1 MKYIN
6 NHISEFLLCV
16 RLNIITFASWWQQH
30 GYHQYS
36 ESSKFVSWGCLS
48 DPANIM
54 GNFMWHLKRGKKRI
68 DNFKLIQNL
77 TLLLKGEKTK
87 VSTKVSVNRNQ
98 DTVWIEK
105 FDGITMVVWQPNI
118 FCALFL
124 SRGTN

>member
-6 NHISEFLLCV
+6 NHIAEFLLCL
-16 RLNIITFASWWQQH
+16 RLNIITFASWWQLH

-36 ESSKFVSWGCLS
+36 ESSKSVSWDCLS

-54 GNFMWHLKRGKKRI
+54 GTFMWHLKRGKKRI
-68 DNFKLIQNL
+68 DNFKLIQDL

-105 FDGITMVVWQPNI
+105 FDGITMVVWQPNV
-118 FCALFL
+118 FCALLL
-124 SRGTN
+124 SQGTN